1 MRPVTASWRRHESDP
16 RIGGTAISPVLPGH
30 GWADCVNETPLDVR
44 LDDVVRL
51 RRPHACGGN
60 EWTITRLGADIGL
73 RCNQCSHRILL
84 PRTQLAH
91 RITSYVGRGPES
103 SGADLQNLP

>member
-1 MRPVTASWRRHESDP
+1 MT
-16 RIGGTAISPVLPGH
+16 
-30 GWADCVNETPLDVR
+30 ETPLDVR

-60 EWTITRLGADIGL
+60 EWTITRLGADIRL
-73 RCNQCSHRILL
+73 RCNQCGHRILL

-91 RITSYVGRGPES
+91 RIIAYVGRGSEVSVP
-103 SGADLQNLP
+103 DLHDLP

>member
-1 MRPVTASWRRHESDP
+1 VSE
-16 RIGGTAISPVLPGH
+16 ISG
-30 GWADCVNETPLDVR
+30 PLDVR

-60 EWTITRLGADIGL
+60 EWKITRLGADIGL
-73 RCNQCSHRILL
+73 RCVQCSHRILL

-91 RITSYVGRGPES
+91 RIMSYVGRGPAS
-103 SGADLQNLP
+103 SGSDLQNLP